1 MTLDAL
7 AAPYPLAELPQSGLH
22 PVVLAR
28 LMLIF
33 AITLQSI
40 SGTKTKGLL
49 QLTEPASV
57 LMRRLVRAVRSWVTT
72 NEAMHGSLDCLAC
85 IILEGIYEVN
95 CGNLRRGWAVF
106 RRALTVAQLMGL
118 HRSSLP
124 PLQRI
129 DRELDADPESM
140 WFEDGPG
147 RAKHRLE

>member
-57 LMRRLVRAVRSWVTT
+57 LMRRLVRAVRS
-72 NEAMHGSLDCLAC
+72 
-85 IILEGIYEVN
+85 
-95 CGNLRRGWAVF
+95 
-106 RRALTVAQLMGL
+106 ALTVAQLMGL